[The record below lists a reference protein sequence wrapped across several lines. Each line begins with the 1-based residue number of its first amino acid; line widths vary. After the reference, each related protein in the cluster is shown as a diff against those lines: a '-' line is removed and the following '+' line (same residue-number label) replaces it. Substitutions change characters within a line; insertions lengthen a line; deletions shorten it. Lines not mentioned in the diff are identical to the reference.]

1 MSLARRRIY
10 LAAFVLH
17 FLLIFAISAHD
28 TLWLIGHGLTIL
40 PKVCQAGAEKAERF
54 TSTLLAQDVAS
65 TNPLRRGLSTYL
77 HLAGIE
83 RGYGYFAP
91 NVPVSYKLVLELHHA
106 DGRVDYEV
114 PGGRTSAAE
123 LRLASLLDEIGRT
136 RNDQLREYLIK
147 MLAWSVW
154 REHPDVLTVRAV
166 FGLRNLPSVE
176 EFERGTE
183 ESYEFLYAYEFSR
196 ANISLPVTN
205 P

>member
-1 MSLARRRIY
+1 MRHARIY
-10 LAAFVLH
+10 LVAFVLH
-17 FLLIFAISAHD
+17 FLLILAVAAHD

-40 PKVCQAGAEKAERF
+40 PKFCQPGAEKAERF
-54 TSTLLAQDVAS
+54 TSTLLAQDAPS

-91 NVPVSYKLVLELHHA
+91 NVPVSYKLVLELHHV
-106 DGRVDYEV
+106 DGTMDYEV
-114 PGGRTSAAE
+114 PAGSGAATE

-136 RNDQLREYLIK
+136 RNDRLREYLIK
-147 MLAWSVW
+147 MVARSVW
-154 REHPDVLTVRAV
+154 REHPDVSTVCAV
-166 FGLRNLPSVE
+166 FGLRNLPTVE
-176 EFERGTE
+176 EFKRGTK

-196 ANISLPVTN
+196 ANTSSTVTN